1 MFMDTVADLT
11 RVLTY
16 ADKYKLIKLWSKDTP
31 LDVRIKFIRDVLLV
45 RLNRY
50 IEGWEIM
57 EYNLLFQVICNRI
70 TSELNLIV

>member
-57 EYNLLFQVICNRI
+57 E
-70 TSELNLIV
+70 